1 MRGAWHDRGGLS
13 GGERING
20 IKIFG
25 TFYEVVFS

>member
-1 MRGAWHDRGGLS
+1 MRGDWHDRGGLS
-13 GGERING
+13 GGKRTNG